1 MHLILL
7 NFILLLL
14 LLKPT
19 LQATITIATSHLV
32 LNPQRW
38 AAQTCSNI
46 VATKCCEPPD
56 LNILGFGHGWFRA
69 TIVQFNQLPSVSLY
83 LSVWRAQGTGYSCG
97 GPTLGDVVSD
107 GEPSLEYSDASGV
120 GGARYT
126 VWISDAN
133 KTVVATSPEVVYP
146 DRIMYGGAIYTELN
160 GEKGIFRSP
169 VGQFIFGV
177 PFSTSIFVFYAIEAR
192 RAF

>member
-14 LLKPT
+14 LPKPT
-19 LQATITIATSHLV
+19 LQATVTIATSHLV
-32 LNPQRW
+32 FDPQRW

-46 VATKCCEPPD
+46 VATKCCEPLD

-69 TIVQFNQLPSVSLY
+69 TIVEFNHLPPVPLY

-97 GPTLGDVVSD
+97 GPTLDDVVSD

-120 GGARYT
+120 GGAWYT
-126 VWISDAN
+126 ISNAN
-133 KTVVATSPEVVYP
+133 KTVVTTSLEVVYP
-146 DRIMYGGAIYTELN
+146 DRIMYGGAIYTELK

-169 VGQFIFGV
+169 VGQYIFGV